1 MVSELARLP
10 DGRTVVGVCGESCS
24 GTPGLSSSSGEMEA
38 LESGPSSAP
47 PSSRGSVTHSLT
59 RQRLAKGPPVR
70 VPGTAQSG
78 KTEVGNQCL
87 TSQSVPDV
95 GLRPRMWESAGK
107 TAQGLGSPGGP
118 VVKMSPSDAGR
129 ADSIPLGGA
138 GAPHALWPKNQEVKQ
153 QRYCNRFNK
162 DFKNGPHQKKKKKNL
177 KKIKLSK
184 YWVNWDK
191 LVGDRPLARAQINK
205 YVKFRQ

>member
-1 MVSELARLP
+1 MQNSCWPRRRLGSSGARSANILDAARRQAVVSELARLP
-10 DGRTVVGVCGESCS
+10 DGRAVVGVCGESCS

-87 TSQSVPDV
+87 TSQSIPDV

-129 ADSIPLGGA
+129 AGSIPLGRA
-138 GAPHALWPKNQEVKQ
+138 
-153 QRYCNRFNK
+153 
-162 DFKNGPHQKKKKKNL
+162 GPHMPCGQKTKT
-177 KKIKLSK
+177 
-184 YWVNWDK
+184 
-191 LVGDRPLARAQINK
+191 
-205 YVKFRQ
+205 